1 MNPRSTVYLVV
12 AFALAFSLFT
22 QGLSGASAMHPAKHP
37 VLKGTIKI
45 GQITSTTGAFSV
57 YGAMEVRSFALGIK
71 YATGGTMK
79 VDKAKIV
86 IQTANDATGAGNL
99 PDPATA
105 TSDAKSLIQN
115 DHVTFLQCCAS
126 SASALAVAGVAKQYK
141 KILMVAPAATNALA
155 GVNRYTFR
163 TSREDSQ
170 DAITGAGYAVKK
182 FGKNYMT
189 LAQDYAFG
197 HDQVNTWKTHL
208 TKLKAK
214 DLGDVFFP
222 LTTTDFTPY
231 LTQILAKHPKW
242 LFIPCAGAQCLT
254 LWKQLAQQGVTSKT
268 HIMTGLP
275 NIAAIPFFGSAG
287 PKMGFI
293 SVYYYKFAHTKANTY
308 LVNQLKKKGITAD
321 IFDQDS
327 FAAGQ
332 QLVAA
337 LKKTHSTNTNTI
349 MRALEGQTVQGP
361 KGAYTIR
368 KQDHVCL
375 QPMYIAS
382 LQLQGGKL
390 VPHLLQVKSPK
401 SVAPGLQAHFTK

>member
-1 MNPRSTVYLVV
+1 MKARSLFYLAAAV
-12 AFALAFSLFT
+12 AVAFSLLS
-22 QGLSGASAMHPAKHP
+22 QGLIGASAMHPAKHP

-45 GQITSTTGAFSV
+45 GQITSTGGPFSV

-71 YATGGTMK
+71 YATGGSMK
-79 VDKAKIV
+79 VDKAKIT
-86 IQTANDATGAGNL
+86 ITTMNDATGSSSL

-141 KILMVAPAATNALA
+141 KILMVAPAATNALSGA
-155 GVNRYTFR
+155 NRYTFR

-182 FGKNYMT
+182 FGKSYMT
-189 LAQDYAFG
+189 LAQDYTFG
-197 HDQVNTWKTHL
+197 HDQVTGWKKQL
-208 TKLKAK
+208 SKLKAK

-222 LTTTDFTPY
+222 LTATDFTPY
-231 LTQILAKHPKW
+231 LTQILAKKPKW

-254 LWKQLAQQGVTSKT
+254 LWKQLAAQGVTNRV

-275 NIAAIPFFGSAG
+275 NISAIPFFGDAG

-308 LVNQLKKKGITAD
+308 LVNHLKKQGVTAD

-337 LKKTHSTNTNTI
+337 LKKTHSTNTTKI
-349 MRALEGQTVQGP
+349 MHALEGQTVQGP

-375 QPMYIAS
+375 QPMYVAS
-382 LQLQGGKL
+382 LKLQGGKL
-390 VPHLLQVKSPK
+390 VPHLLATKSPK
-401 SVAPGLQAHFTK
+401 QTAPSLQAHW